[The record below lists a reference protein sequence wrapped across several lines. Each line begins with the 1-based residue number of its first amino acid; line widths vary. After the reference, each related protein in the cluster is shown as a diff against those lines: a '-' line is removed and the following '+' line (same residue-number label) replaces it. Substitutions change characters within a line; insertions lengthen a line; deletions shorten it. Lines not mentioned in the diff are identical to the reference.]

1 MHGEKKCF
9 DCDVCKK
16 TFTKFASL
24 VLHKRSH
31 TDSQPYECDVCKRK
45 FKFSTNLRKHKK
57 AHPRD
62 DKSSHECDDC
72 DKTFDKSEDLA
83 EHQRMHKPYE
93 CDFARS
99 SEVKSHKKIHDL
111 NKPYECGVCKKRFFK
126 PITLERH
133 KKRHNA
139 RPQIY
144 ECDVCKRKFAYEGN
158 LMQHKMTHL
167 KDVPILCKI
176 CGKEICKSQDMKKAK
191 MLKLIPLKAK
201 THGPDASYQCNTCQ
215 EIQSAGTGYVCSF
228 CGCGFDAL
236 SELQDHMVI
245 HNAKSD

>member
-1 MHGEKKCF
+1 
-9 DCDVCKK
+9 
-16 TFTKFASL
+16 
-24 VLHKRSH
+24 
-31 TDSQPYECDVCKRK
+31 
-45 FKFSTNLRKHKK
+45 
-57 AHPRD
+57 
-62 DKSSHECDDC
+62 
-72 DKTFDKSEDLA
+72 
-83 EHQRMHKPYE
+83 
-93 CDFARS
+93 
-99 SEVKSHKKIHDL
+99 VKSHKKIHDL

-236 SELQDHMVI
+236 RELQDHMVI